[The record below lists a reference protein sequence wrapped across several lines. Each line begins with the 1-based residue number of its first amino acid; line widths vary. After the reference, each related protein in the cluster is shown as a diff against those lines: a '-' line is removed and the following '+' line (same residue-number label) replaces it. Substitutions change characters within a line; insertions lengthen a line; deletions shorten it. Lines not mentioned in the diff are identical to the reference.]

1 MFAIRE
7 VLKMGKLD
15 INKKAKED
23 SLLATAYK
31 LFTTQGISKTS
42 ISDIVSNAG
51 IAKGTFYLYFKD
63 KYDLKNKLVAHRSS
77 LLFKNALEELVAS
90 GQKFT
95 FNQRIIFIIDSIINQ
110 LNNDKSLLSFISKN
124 LSWGI
129 FKHALTA
136 PVKNDDIDFLSIYN
150 QMLEDAPA
158 DIDQP
163 EIMLFMIVELVSSTC
178 YSSILYSEPVETEK
192 LKPYLYR
199 CVNNIIDSHIKAEP
213 AD

>member
-1 MFAIRE
+1 
-7 VLKMGKLD
+7 MGKLD

-23 SLLATAYK
+23 SLLATAYR
-31 LFTTQGISKTS
+31 LFSTQGVSKTS

-77 LLFKNALEELVAS
+77 LLFKNALEELIAS

-110 LNNDKSLLSFISKN
+110 LNEDKSLLSFISKN

-129 FKHALTA
+129 FKNALTA
-136 PVKNDDIDFLSIYN
+136 PAKNDDIDFVNIYN
-150 QMLEDAPA
+150 QMLEDAPS

-178 YSSILYSEPVETEK
+178 YSAILYSEPVETEK

-199 CVNNIIDSHIKAEP
+199 CVNNIIDSHIKTSLT
-213 AD
+213 D

>member
-1 MFAIRE
+1 
-7 VLKMGKLD
+7 MGKLD